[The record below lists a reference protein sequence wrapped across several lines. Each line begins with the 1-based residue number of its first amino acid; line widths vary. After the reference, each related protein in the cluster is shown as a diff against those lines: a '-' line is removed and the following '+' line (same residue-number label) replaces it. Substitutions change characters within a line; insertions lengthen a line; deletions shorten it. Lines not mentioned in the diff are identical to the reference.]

1 MLSYTLAIGY
11 ALFLWWFSTGA
22 ILYLNGLPRT
32 TYGRSML
39 GATGLLLLCAIVLI
53 LVRERTDVL
62 GAYLGFTAGVLIW
75 GWLEM
80 TYFMGLITGPRKAP
94 CPPGCRGWER
104 FRLALQTSLYHELVL
119 IAMAVLLI
127 RLTWGA
133 SNQVGI
139 WTFVILWVM
148 RWSAKLNLFL
158 GAPNLNEDWLPEHV
172 RFVTSYLDK
181 RPMNLLFP
189 VSVSVATVVM
199 TLLVVAALE
208 VPANGF
214 RGVALILAATL
225 LALAVLEH
233 WFLVLPLTDGAL
245 WNWATGARDR
255 YLSSLPSPPG
265 ARAETQTT
273 EPQPTATRPAD
284 AVDRVQSLARR
295 RSRPAQDESR
305 ASDHERSAAPG
316 RPGSTD

>member
-22 ILYLNGLPRT
+22 ILYLDGLPRH

-39 GATGLLLLCAIVLI
+39 GATGVLLLSIVALI
-53 LVRERTDVL
+53 LVRARADLL
-62 GAYLGFTAGVLIW
+62 GAYVGFTAGVLIW

-80 TYFMGLITGPRKAP
+80 AYFMGFITGPRKTP

-119 IAMAVLLI
+119 IGIAALII

-172 RFVTSYLDK
+172 RFVTSYLSK

-199 TLLVVAALE
+199 TLLVVTALE
-208 VPANGF
+208 VPTNGF
-214 RGVALILAATL
+214 RGVSLILAATL
-225 LALAVLEH
+225 LALAILEH

-255 YLSSLPSPPG
+255 YLASMPPAASGGVGQRFQAPAGAAVPTSDGSGQPALSTARDPSL
-265 ARAETQTT
+265 
-273 EPQPTATRPAD
+273 D
-284 AVDRVQSLARR
+284 ANG
-295 RSRPAQDESR
+295 
-305 ASDHERSAAPG
+305 ERS
-316 RPGSTD
+316 